1 MSRAKRPEI
10 EELLTRLFDEIEP
23 KDERVGQ
30 YGKRIETQ
38 LRKRLKFRIDILKRD
53 WFKRRIQV
61 AFDALQKRLQENV
74 EYSNHRSSV
83 FR

>member
-30 YGKRIETQ
+30 YRKRIETQ
-38 LRKRLKFRIDILKRD
+38 LKRQVKFRKNIFNKN
-53 WFKRRIQV
+53 WFMKRIQD
-61 AFDALQKRLQENV
+61 AFDA
-74 EYSNHRSSV
+74 
-83 FR
+83 